1 MHSGVK
7 RCPQMAQEDPLYD
20 FPEPAPSSN
29 IKRNV
34 PQRAQGSLK
43 SVSVLDRLLLTVPVW
58 LQLSVNPA
66 TALHILQKEPP
77 GAFLVRNSRTSRK
90 NVLCV
95 RLTDDSVP
103 SFVQQF
109 GIREQHSTFCLES
122 SAISFPDLPRL
133 IAFYCV
139 SRDVLPFSL
148 ELPQAIAKATSH
160 KQLESISH
168 MGIEFWSSQLNYR
181 GPRESP
187 KAKAHHKTDPGATD
201 ISPQTPAAQLPSTA
215 ASDSLPQPSP
225 ANQIH
230 QPPQSHA
237 AAGQSTT
244 SPTAFQKL
252 CPITTRSPRELD
264 CGSGALCF
272 VNPLFIQPQSVLHR
286 RQLFK
291 RSLKVRV
298 STETTSSL
306 SPPLAPPPPPPLM
319 PKTRGKCKGKLR
331 LEAQHP
337 QRPAQGQTSAQPGAH
352 STIGSAEQIQGDQA
366 QPREGPPGSPGPG
379 GQEEDRTKVQVPV
392 AVGPIPAGP
401 EARDVDDAEARDV
414 DDAEARD
421 VDDAG
426 ARVECL
432 QDESDYMEPSHVQ
445 RRASSPASPH
455 LSHTP
460 SPRESPSPFLKV
472 SLSPHNSPSL
482 SPYQSPSPSPML
494 PFSLTPFASPGISPT
509 VEDPY
514 HVPCSTPLRPG
525 HKNIAEGGQELGDWE
540 EKEDEEE
547 DERSK
552 DEGEE
557 AMGLLLEQLYASSL
571 NAPACCSSLSSS
583 EGEEEDSLSPSPLP
597 QLGVCPLASSSTLP

>member
-1 MHSGVK
+1 
-7 RCPQMAQEDPLYD
+7 MAQEDPLYD
-20 FPEPAPSSN
+20 FPEPAPSSD
-29 IKRNV
+29 IKRV
-34 PQRAQGSLK
+34 VHQRAQGSLK

-58 LQLSVNPA
+58 LQLPINPA

-77 GAFLVRNSRTSRK
+77 GAFLVRNSRTSRR

-139 SRDVLPFSL
+139 SRDVLPFPL
-148 ELPQAIAKATSH
+148 ELPEAIAKANSH

-181 GPRESP
+181 GPRGTP
-187 KAKAHHKTDPGATD
+187 KAKDHDKTDPGATEN
-201 ISPQTPAAQLPSTA
+201 SPQTPAAQFPPAA
-215 ASDSLPQPSP
+215 ASDSLPQPHP
-225 ANQIH
+225 ANQIP
-230 QPPQSHA
+230 QLPPSHA
-237 AAGQSTT
+237 ACSQSMT
-244 SPTAFQKL
+244 SPTVFQKL

-298 STETTSSL
+298 STETSSFL

-319 PKTRGKCKGKLR
+319 PKTRGKCKAKLA
-331 LEAQHP
+331 LEALPP
-337 QRPAQGQTSAQPGAH
+337 QCPPKGQTSPRPGAH
-352 STIGSAEQIQGDQA
+352 ATLTQEALMGA
-366 QPREGPPGSPGPG
+366 PPGSPGPG
-379 GQEEDRTKVQVPV
+379 GQEEERTKVPVPV
-392 AVGPIPAGP
+392 EVGLIPAGQ
-401 EARDVDDAEARDV
+401 EARDADDAEA
-414 DDAEARD
+414 
-421 VDDAG
+421 
-426 ARVECL
+426 
-432 QDESDYMEPSHVQ
+432 ESDYIERPFVHHQ
-445 RRASSPASPH
+445 ASAPGSPF

-460 SPRESPSPFLKV
+460 SPMECPPPFLKA

-494 PFSLTPFASPGISPT
+494 PYSLTPFATPCASPT
-509 VEDPY
+509 AEDAY
-514 HVPCSTPLRPG
+514 HVPCSTASRPAPE
-525 HKNIAEGGQELGDWE
+525 NAAEGGQERGDWE
-540 EKEDEEE
+540 EKENEDDES
-547 DERSK
+547 SK

-557 AMGLLLEQLYASSL
+557 AMGLLLEELYASSL
-571 NAPACCSSLSSS
+571 NNPACCGSLGSS
-583 EGEEEDSLSPSPLP
+583 EGEDEESLSPSPLP
-597 QLGVCPLASSSTLP
+597 QLGVCPLTSSSNLP